1 MPYVYPGPTAITS
14 GLIVFMWIVYIS
26 PSMSFLL
33 NPLDLVDHAVGNF
46 FKNLSMYPLDHVDL
60 PHLIVNSFAMF
71 VLLPELELKKGTIRV
86 GVLLNLFAGIT
97 GLVYSVL
104 SLFIKYVVYHN
115 MSVRMIKGSTYW
127 LFTVYTWNCYRLS
140 YKQQNLNKI
149 WEIPSTPY
157 QVKTLQTYPFLAL
170 ILLNIIFY
178 QHTSFWADFSGVLVG
193 LLYFKFQHFFDVTL
207 CLPRQ
212 LLLKIETLNFWTNRQ
227 YTGFSLAKFLRFMQ
241 ITYVMED
248 DEPLSQT
255 DSFDI
260 EHSNPESQ
268 DTILPIRRSRRN
280 TLLDSQKLQG
290 SSTRSGDLG
299 SISAANTSTVSLGTA
314 SSFPDFAEFPQP
326 PSLTKKMSS
335 HSPVRSRR
343 NTLLDS
349 QKPSSK
355 ILNSPMKS
363 KQT

>member
-1 MPYVYPGPTAITS
+1 
-14 GLIVFMWIVYIS
+14 MWIVYLS

-33 NPLDLVDHAVGNF
+33 NPLDLVDHSIGNF
-46 FKNLSMYPLDHVDL
+46 FKNLSMYPLDHADL
-60 PHLIVNSFAMF
+60 PHLIVNSFSMF
-71 VLLPELELKKGTIRV
+71 VLLPELEMKKGTIRV
-86 GVLLNLFAGIT
+86 GVLLNLFAGLT
-97 GLVYSVL
+97 GLVYSL
-104 SLFIKYVVYHN
+104 LTLFIKYVVYHN

-127 LFTVYTWNCYRLS
+127 LFTVYTWNCFRLS
-140 YKQQNLNKI
+140 YKQQNLNKV

-157 QVKTLQTYPFLAL
+157 KIKSLQTYPFLAL

-178 QHTSFWADFSGVLVG
+178 QHTSFWADLSGVLVG

-227 YTGFSLAKFLRFMQ
+227 HTGFSLAKFLRFMQ
-241 ITYVMED
+241 IHYVMED

-255 DSFDI
+255 DSFDN
-260 EHSNPESQ
+260 EHSNAGSQ
-268 DTILPIRRSRRN
+268 DPILPIIRSRRG
-280 TLLDSQKLQG
+280 TLLGSQKPP
-290 SSTRSGDLG
+290 SNTTRAGDIDG
-299 SISAANTSTVSLGTA
+299 ISDANTSTVSLGIA
-314 SSFPDFAEFPQP
+314 SSFPELAEFPQP

-349 QKPSSK
+349 QKPLSSK
-355 ILNSPMKS
+355 ILKDSPMKS